1 MINDILDYNKSFVE
15 SGDFESYR
23 TSKYPNK
30 KLAIVTCMDTR
41 LTELLPAALGIKNG
55 DAKIIKNAGGVISHP
70 FGSAVRSLLIAIYEL
85 GVTDVMVIGHTDCGV
100 QHMDGKKMLREMEE
114 RGVSA
119 NSLNMVSYFG
129 IDLERWLTGF
139 DDVAQAVS
147 SSVELLGSHPL
158 IPSDVKIYGYIMDS
172 VTGELTDV
180 NELVQPNGA
189 KQA

>member
-1 MINDILDYNKSFVE
+1 MMKEILDYNKAFVE
-15 SGDFESYR
+15 HGEYTPYL

-100 QHMDGKKMLREMEE
+100 QHMDGEKMLNDMRA
-114 RGVSA
+114 RGVSDK
-119 NSLNMVSYFG
+119 NMDMVRYFG
-129 IDLERWLTGF
+129 VELERWLVGF
-139 DDVAQAVS
+139 NDVAQAVHS
-147 SSVELLGSHPL
+147 SLDLLRNHPL
-158 IPSDVKIYGYIMDS
+158 IPEDVRLYGFVMDS
-172 VTGELTDV
+172 DTGELTAVDSRG
-180 NELVQPNGA
+180 LR
-189 KQA
+189 